1 VKYKGIISAV
11 VLTAFT
17 AVTVHANSAITYV
30 DGSDG
35 TGVVVLT
42 EDCPL
47 VVEHEDLVFHIDDL
61 PSDYYSSTSIFET
74 YSADVTAEYTVYNPT
89 ELNIHAVL
97 AFPFGT

>member
-1 VKYKGIISAV
+1 MKYKGIISAV

-47 VVEHEDLVFHIDDL
+47 VVEHDDL
-61 PSDYYSSTSIFET
+61 PSDYYSSTSF
-74 YSADVTAEYTVYNPT
+74 
-89 ELNIHAVL
+89 
-97 AFPFGT
+97 F